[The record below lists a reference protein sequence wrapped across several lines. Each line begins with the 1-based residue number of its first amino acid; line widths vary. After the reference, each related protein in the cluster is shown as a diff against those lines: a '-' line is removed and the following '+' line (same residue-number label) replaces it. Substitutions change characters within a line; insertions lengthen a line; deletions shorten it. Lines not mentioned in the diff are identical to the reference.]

1 MPLFCCAKS
10 LQKPLQEIQQKTQQK
25 ILQDR
30 DVMRL
35 LMLNLQVRPLQQQRR
50 HRLIPGSPG

>member
-1 MPLFCCAKS
+1 MPLFCCAKF
-10 LQKPLQEIQQKTQQK
+10 LQETLQEIQQK

-35 LMLNLQVRPLQQQRR
+35 LMLNLRVRPLHQQRR
-50 HRLIPGSPG
+50 HQLTPGSPG